1 MEEKHYVYFIVHKEQ
16 NKRYYGVRTDKHL
29 NTPDIFT
36 GEYNTSS
43 KDSDFVDEFTNHK
56 DRFTITVEYFPT
68 RISAEKQKS
77 RKAEKFLLSVYDARN
92 NPDFYNKW
100 NEKNFFTRLVLLNK
114 DYPNTYGVS
123 WEQIK

>member
-77 RKAEKFLLSVYDARN
+77 RKAEKQRSFYLVYMMQEIIQTSTISGMKRTSSLD
-92 NPDFYNKW
+92 
-100 NEKNFFTRLVLLNK
+100 
-114 DYPNTYGVS
+114 
-123 WEQIK
+123 

>member
-68 RISAEKQKS
+68 RISEKQKS
-77 RKAEKFLLSVYDARN
+77 RKAEKQRSFYLVYMMQEIIQTSTISGMKRTSSLD
-92 NPDFYNKW
+92 
-100 NEKNFFTRLVLLNK
+100 
-114 DYPNTYGVS
+114 
-123 WEQIK
+123 

>member
-68 RISAEKQKS
+68 RISAEKQRS
-77 RKAEKFLLSVYDARN
+77 FYLVYMMQEIIQTSTISGMKRTSSLD
-92 NPDFYNKW
+92 
-100 NEKNFFTRLVLLNK
+100 
-114 DYPNTYGVS
+114 
-123 WEQIK
+123 